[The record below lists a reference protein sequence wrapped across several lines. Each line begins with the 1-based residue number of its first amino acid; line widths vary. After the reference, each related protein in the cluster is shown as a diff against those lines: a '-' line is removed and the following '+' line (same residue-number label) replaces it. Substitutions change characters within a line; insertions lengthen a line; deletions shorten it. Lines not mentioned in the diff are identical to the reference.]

1 MVRLRQEISMLGGS
15 SRLEELEKRLSACLS
30 QNHDVINID
39 EKQVISPTKLRVVG
53 NELSFFQLYLS

>member
-1 MVRLRQEISMLGGS
+1 MLGGS